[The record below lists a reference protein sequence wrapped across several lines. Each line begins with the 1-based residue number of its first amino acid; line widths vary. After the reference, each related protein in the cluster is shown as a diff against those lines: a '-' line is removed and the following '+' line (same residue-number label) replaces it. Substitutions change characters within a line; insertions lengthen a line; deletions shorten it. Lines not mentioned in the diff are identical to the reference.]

1 MAGHRDG
8 EGRRT
13 VNFKGSIVLDS
24 PRDAVWKLLDDP
36 EALSRCI
43 PGLDGFQAIDGDTFS
58 ARVSQTVGPV
68 TAVFAIKLS
77 VLEREPGQSIR
88 FSALGRTTNG
98 AVSHLRATGSVEIA
112 EEEAQ
117 STRVTLNA
125 AAALGGILGTVG
137 EKVLVKQSEKI
148 TAQFG
153 EGLRRE
159 LAGDS
164 PSAGQA
170 ASADQAAQPTAQQAT
185 SEQPAT
191 SAQQAAPAQPAASAD
206 AAAAPAVAR
215 SSLPDSELARS
226 GLRIQVPESRWAVL
240 GAGLLAGFVLGWI
253 GRRVRRA
260 P

>member
-1 MAGHRDG
+1 MACDRDG
-8 EGRRT
+8 EGRPA
-13 VNFKGSIVLDS
+13 VNFQGSIVLDS

-36 EALSRCI
+36 ETLSRCI
-43 PGLDGFQAIDGDTFS
+43 PGLDRFQAIDGDTFS

-77 VLEREPGQSIR
+77 VLERKPGQSIT

-98 AVSHLRATGSVEIA
+98 AVSHLRATGSVEL
-112 EEEAQ
+112 EEEAHG
-117 STRVTLNA
+117 TRVSLNA
-125 AAALGGILGTVG
+125 AAALGGVLGTVG

-159 LAGDS
+159 LGGGGPA
-164 PSAGQA
+164 AEQA
-170 ASADQAAQPTAQQAT
+170 ASAG
-185 SEQPAT
+185 
-191 SAQQAAPAQPAASAD
+191 AASV
-206 AAAAPAVAR
+206 AAASSGPPAPP
-215 SSLPDSELARS
+215 SDSDFARS
-226 GLRIQVPESRWAVL
+226 GLRIQGLESRWAVL
-240 GAGLLAGFVLGWI
+240 AVGLLAGFVLGWI